1 MPRKPKR
8 PCRYPGCPNLCD
20 SGVYCSEH
28 AAYSNDHLRGGANA
42 RGYDSR
48 WRKARALFLRRH
60 PLCAECKRQG
70 KLTPATVVDHIIPHR
85 GDVTLFWDES
95 NWQPL
100 CAHHHNEKTGC
111 GL

>member
-8 PCRYPGCPNLCD
+8 SCRYPGCPNLCD
-20 SGVYCSEH
+20 SGVYCLEH
-28 AAYSNDHLRGGANA
+28 AAYSNDRLRGGAAA

-48 WRKARALFLRRH
+48 WRKARALFLQRH
-60 PLCAECKRQG
+60 PLCAECKIQR

-85 GDVTLFWDES
+85 GDMTLFWDQN

-100 CAHHHNEKTGC
+100 CKDCHDRKTGS